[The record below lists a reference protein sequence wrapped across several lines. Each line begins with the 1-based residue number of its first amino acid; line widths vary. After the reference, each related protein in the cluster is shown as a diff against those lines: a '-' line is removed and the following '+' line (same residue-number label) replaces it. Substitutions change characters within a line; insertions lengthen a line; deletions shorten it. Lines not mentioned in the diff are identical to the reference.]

1 MARYA
6 VIGLGRFGMTVATIL
21 AENGMEVLAI
31 DKKQE
36 LVDQISSKVA
46 QAVCMDSTDEN
57 SLRDMNLNEVDA
69 VIMAIGSNIQES
81 ILSCAILKKIGVGI
95 IYAKIENHLHG
106 RILELIGVKRT
117 ILPEETVGS
126 QLANTLISKNILEYY
141 NLTSG
146 HVVIELVAPLEFVG
160 KSLQEL
166 ALPTGRGINVIA
178 IKYNY
183 LTVTDEGKNKVEQ
196 RLNDMPG
203 ANDVINEGD
212 VMMLMGRKN
221 AIDSLIRDVANK
233 RDLL

>member
-1 MARYA
+1 MARFA

-21 AENGMEVLAI
+21 AENGMDVLAI

-36 LVDQISSKVA
+36 LVDQISGKVA

-57 SLRDMNLNEVDA
+57 TLRNMNLNEVDA
-69 VIMAIGSNIQES
+69 VIMAIGSDIQES

-95 IYAKIENHLHG
+95 IHAKIENHLHG

-126 QLANTLISKNILEYY
+126 QLANTLISKHILEYY

-146 HVVIELVAPLEFVG
+146 HVVIELVAPQEFVG
-160 KSLQEL
+160 KTLQEL

-178 IKYNY
+178 IKYSY
-183 LTVTDEGKNKVEQ
+183 LTVTDDGKNKVEQ

-203 ANDVINEGD
+203 ANDTIKEGD
-212 VMMLMGRKN
+212 VLMLMGRKE
-221 AIDSLIRDVANK
+221 AIDRLIRDVANRK
-233 RDLL
+233 DLL